1 MKYNAEPDP
10 DNDNTSHGLVL
21 DLVGTGK
28 RVLDVGCATG
38 YLAKALGDRDNQVSG
53 VEIDPDAAEEAR
65 PYLERLVVGDLEQMD
80 LGVELAGETFDVV
93 VFADVL
99 EHLRDPASTLRQ
111 AKALLRESG
120 FVVMS
125 IPNVA
130 HGSVRLALLE
140 GQFEYRS
147 LGLLDDTHVRFFT
160 RASLEDLLTEAGY
173 VAVDVR
179 RTTAS
184 PFQTEIPVSPSD
196 FPDDVIAKVAA
207 DPDSATYQFVLTAV
221 PLHSDSGTVADVLT
235 AKDRELVLLR
245 NQLTQIA
252 GHLSAVAPRP
262 VIGVLDANPLGELLA
277 LQRIRTAVIVAE
289 LRRRLAGVEVRACSP
304 TTEATC
310 GFDGEPVYPL
320 TANLGQA
327 TSPGVAELDGLVVGP
342 GELPSQLMELA
353 KDDSPQRLA
362 LHHFGDGR
370 SSEPADAL
378 ALVGRLFS
386 WDFVALRG
394 RYLQVVG
401 SIPKSRPFVLSHLNP
416 PVGGREPASD
426 LLAAV
431 ARQSDSESI
440 VVPAHVA
447 PVDLVAM
454 VGAADLVV
462 TDSPGLAAL
471 AAGLLRPVI
480 VVEDEVGA
488 SPWANQAGM
497 ASGGRTEVVALT
509 AEVDAR
515 DGDGIRDHLIERA
528 DLSLDALA
536 GPLVAAAG
544 RTLARTMGPRLAEL
558 AGRVQVLE
566 SVNDGLRRSLVR
578 ERLALA
584 KQLGQLEVLAEGQWH
599 SGSSKGRAMHPRTA
613 SEAEIHIAELRGEI
627 DRIYATR
634 LFRVAKPFRDVYG
647 RLRSRVL

>member
-21 DLVGTGK
+21 ELVGTGK

-53 VEIDPDAAEEAR
+53 VEIDPDAANEAR

-80 LGVELAGETFDVV
+80 LGAELAGETFDVV

-99 EHLRDPASTLRQ
+99 EHLRDPVSTLRQ
-111 AKALLRESG
+111 AKALLRENG
-120 FVVMS
+120 FVVLS

-160 RASLEDLLTEAGY
+160 RASLEDLLTEAGF
-173 VAVDVR
+173 VAVHVR

-207 DPDSATYQFVLTAV
+207 DPDSTTYQFVLTAV
-221 PLHSDSGTVADVLT
+221 PLHSDSGAVAEVLS
-235 AKDRELVLLR
+235 AMDRELVVLR

-262 VIGVLDANPLGELLA
+262 VIGVLDANPAGELLA
-277 LQRIRTAVIVAE
+277 LQQIRTAVIIAE
-289 LRRRLAGVEVRACSP
+289 LRRRLAGVEVRACSL
-304 TTEATC
+304 TSEAKS
-310 GFDGEPVYPL
+310 GFDGESIYPL
-320 TANLGQA
+320 TAGTGRSA
-327 TSPGVAELDGLVVGP
+327 TPALSELDGLVVGP
-342 GELPSQLMELA
+342 GELPSQLAEA
-353 KDDSPQRLA
+353 AQDHSSTA
-362 LHHFGDGR
+362 VHHFGDGR
-370 SSEPADAL
+370 SSAPADAL
-378 ALVGRLFS
+378 ALVGRLFAG
-386 WDFVALRG
+386 DFVALRG

-401 SIPKSRPFVLSHLNP
+401 SIPKSRAFVLSHLDP
-416 PVGGREPASD
+416 REGASESSSD
-426 LLAAV
+426 ALAAV
-431 ARQSDSESI
+431 ARQADWESV
-440 VVPAHVA
+440 VVPEHLA

-480 VVEDEVGA
+480 VVNDGWGTSA
-488 SPWANQAGM
+488 WADQAGM
-497 ASGGRTEVVALT
+497 AFGGRSDVVALSG
-509 AEVDAR
+509 EVDAR
-515 DGDGIRDHLIERA
+515 DGDGIRDHLIEKA
-528 DLSLDALA
+528 DLSFDALA
-536 GPLVAAAG
+536 GPLIAAAG
-544 RTLARTMGPRLAEL
+544 RRLAQTMGPRLAEL

-566 SVNDGLRRSLVR
+566 AVNEGLRRSLVR

-584 KQLGQLEVLAEGQWH
+584 KQLGQLDLLAEGEWH
-599 SGSSKGRAMHPRTA
+599 SGSSKGRSMHSRTA
-613 SEAEIHIAELRGEI
+613 SEAEIHIAQLRAEI